1 MQILCLVW
9 TVGCLDCLDPNFEFV
24 NRRVINTLMTT
35 DCFLFSGFASREA
48 YLKLFSS
55 VIQRF
60 SFKP

>member
-35 DCFLFSGFASREA
+35 DCFLFSGFASR
-48 YLKLFSS
+48 S
-55 VIQRF
+55 VFEVIFQCNSKVF
-60 SFKP
+60 F